1 MARYSLN
8 LPQQLKQD
16 AENWA
21 AQQGVSL
28 NQFVLWAVA
37 EKVGACK
44 QQLDDPTFPL
54 ITYRRSGSGQPTA
67 VLRGVNIAVRTLV
80 VAVQHWGLTAD
91 QIADEYGIS
100 PTQVEQA
107 LAFYQQHRQEVDLD
121 IATDRALE
129 AEHA

>member
-1 MARYSLN
+1 
-8 LPQQLKQD
+8 
-16 AENWA
+16 
-21 AQQGVSL
+21 
-28 NQFVLWAVA
+28 
-37 EKVGACK
+37 
-44 QQLDDPTFPL
+44 
-54 ITYRRSGSGQPTA
+54 